1 MKRFFVVLSSVL
13 VGLFLVSCSQPV
25 QTVVYETS
33 TPVESP
39 WVEVVVDTEAMSGIN
54 CCGTNRLVVDARVTN
69 PLATLVSENKVKLEL
84 VETKSS
90 NNANRYFG
98 TENSKAETIKVYKVF
113 VNKNTVTDMDLED
126 TGLAYHMGSSG
137 DKTYFYR
144 ITKVGN
150 SWKMKSMSVGT
161 NGCAGLDYNP
171 IDIATRFYE

>member
-1 MKRFFVVLSSVL
+1 MKRFFVVLGSVL

-39 WVEVVVDTEAMSGIN
+39 WVEVVADTEAMSGIN

-90 NNANRYFG
+90 INDVRYFG
-98 TENSKAETIKVYKVF
+98 TETDKAETIKVYKVF
-113 VNKNTVTDMDLED
+113 VNKNTVTNIDLED
-126 TGLAYHMGSSG
+126 NGLVYYMSTSG
-137 DKTYFYR
+137 NITYFYR
-144 ITKVGN
+144 ITKDGN
-150 SWKMKSMSVGT
+150 SWKMKSMSGT
-161 NGCAGLDYNP
+161 GSAAGLDYTT
-171 IDIATRFYE
+171 IKTATQFYE